1 MTQPPFMCQGIGPN
15 LAAELCEAAGVD
27 GQLLPRELEDSEW
40 EALFAQWRVWLQAVV
55 MGRFQPAAD
64 PSSGRI
70 SVLGCAPQM
79 FNSVHALV
87 DGALRTSQVPAF
99 TLHGR

>member
-1 MTQPPFMCQGIGPN
+1 MTQPSFIWQGIGPN

-64 PSSGRI
+64 LSSGRI

-87 DGALRTSQVPAF
+87 DGALRTSQVPAS